1 MRMSRFH
8 APTLREA
15 PRDAELPS
23 HELLIRAGFIRQVTA
38 GVYNLLPLGL
48 RTVRKIAAIVREEM
62 DDAGAQEVLMP
73 TVQPA
78 ELWEESGRWKKYG
91 PELLRFKDRKGNDG
105 CLGPTHEEV
114 IVDLVRRDVRSYK
127 QLPMN
132 LYQIQGKFR
141 DEIRPRGGLMRGR
154 EFLMKDAYSFDVD
167 FDTAKASYQAM
178 YDAYFKIFE
187 RCGLDF
193 RPVEADAGNIGG
205 SMTHEFQ
212 VLAETGEDAIVS
224 CSKCDYAANV
234 EMAELPTPEGDLP
247 TAGDGAPELVDT
259 PGKKTVAEVTE
270 FLGVQPAQLLKTL
283 ICVARFGVGTDDETS
298 EVVAA
303 IVRGDRELNVLKVK
317 RALQADVVDLADDET
332 VTKVTG
338 APVGYAGPV
347 GLEIPVLIDP
357 EAARVSSA
365 VCGGNAADKHYTGV
379 FVGRD
384 FDPKEVVDLRM
395 AVAGDPCPRCDGEL
409 RAFRGIEVG
418 HVFLLG
424 TQYSEPM
431 GCTFLDKNGKSA
443 PMVMGC
449 YGIGVTRIMAA
460 AIEQR
465 HDDKG
470 IKWPVAL
477 APFQCAVLS
486 LGKPGDVV
494 TEAAADIYD
503 GLKKAGVETIFDERK
518 ERAGVKFADAELIGF
533 PIVVVLGKRGLDAGQ
548 VEVKVRAEGSKQDV
562 PIERLADWVSAK
574 LEELRG
580 Q

>member
-1 MRMSRFH
+1 MKMSRFH
-8 APTLREA
+8 APTLRDA

-23 HELLIRAGFIRQVTA
+23 HKLLIRAGFIRQVTA

-48 RTVRKIAAIVREEM
+48 RTVRKIAAIVRDEM
-62 DDAGAQEVLMP
+62 DSAGAQEVLMP

-91 PELLRFKDRKGNDG
+91 PELLRFTDRKGNDG

-127 QLPMN
+127 QLPLN

-154 EFLMKDAYSFDVD
+154 EFMMKDAYSFDVD
-167 FDTAKASYQAM
+167 HDAARASYQSM
-178 YDAYFKIFE
+178 YDAYFKIFA

-212 VLAETGEDAIVS
+212 VLADTGEDAIVS
-224 CSKCDYAANV
+224 CSECDYAANV
-234 EMAELPTPEGDLP
+234 EMAELPAPAGDIGP
-247 TAGDGAPELVDT
+247 AGDGAPQRVDT
-259 PGKKTVAEVTE
+259 PGKKTVAEVTG
-270 FLGVQPAQLLKTL
+270 FLGVGADRLLKTL
-283 ICVARFGVGTDDETS
+283 IVVAASGEGDDETT
-298 EVVAA
+298 EVYAA
-303 IVRGDRELNVLKVK
+303 ILRGDRELNILKVK
-317 RALQADVVDLADDET
+317 RALGAHTVELADDAT
-332 VTKVTG
+332 VVEVTG

-347 GLEIPVLIDP
+347 GLSVPVLIDP
-357 EAARVSSA
+357 EAARVVDA
-365 VCGGNAADKHYTGV
+365 VCGANAADQHFIGV
-379 FVGRD
+379 QLGRD
-384 FDPKEVVDLRM
+384 FDPKRIIDLRM
-395 AVAGDPCPRCDGEL
+395 AEGGDPCPRCQGTL

-424 TQYSEPM
+424 TDYSEPM
-431 GCTFLDKNGKSA
+431 GCTFLDRNGKTA

-470 IKWPVAL
+470 IKWPVSL
-477 APFQCAVLS
+477 APFECAVLS

-494 TEAAADIYD
+494 AQAAEEIYE
-503 GLKKAGVETIFDERK
+503 GLRSAGVETLFDDRK

-533 PIVVVLGKRGLDAGQ
+533 PVVVVLGKRGLDSGQ
-548 VEVKVRAEGSKQDV
+548 VEVKIRSDGSKYDV
-562 PIERLADWVSAK
+562 AIDGIVDFVTHQLGELAA
-574 LEELRG
+574 R
-580 Q
+580 